1 MSGYKFEAR
10 HHGDHDRLGLAAM
23 LEAYAND
30 QWVAEHLSAE
40 ETARVIL
47 DRFGRLVAQEMQ
59 LIELTAKQATAGD
72 EQRGSA

>member
-1 MSGYKFEAR
+1 
-10 HHGDHDRLGLAAM
+10 M

-40 ETARVIL
+40 DTARVIL

-72 EQRGSA
+72 EQRGST